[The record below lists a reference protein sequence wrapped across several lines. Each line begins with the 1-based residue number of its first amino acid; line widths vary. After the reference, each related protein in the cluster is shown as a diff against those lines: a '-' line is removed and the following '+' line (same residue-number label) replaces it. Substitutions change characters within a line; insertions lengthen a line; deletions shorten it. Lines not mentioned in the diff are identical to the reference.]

1 MTQVNMGTE
10 TCDGVNEK
18 CTSDPNFAVICAF
31 LAEFGQHPSIVG
43 QQACGKD
50 DKRLPDIGQ
59 LQNLIEKSEESV
71 DDELIKFHVKV
82 SLYVTNNWCTYLCDS
97 GF

>member
-1 MTQVNMGTE
+1 MTENNIGASHF
-10 TCDGVNEK
+10 DGVSEK

-43 QQACGKD
+43 QQASGKD
-50 DKRLPDIGQ
+50 DKKLPDIGN
-59 LQNLIEKSEESV
+59 LQTMIEKSDEKI

-82 SLYVTNNWCTYLCDS
+82 FQIKNN
-97 GF
+97 G